1 MGEIEFYD
9 GQLVIYTDPDGEEH
23 DAEVVDES
31 PKPGLVVV
39 HTEKYGATLTDARNV
54 TARADP

>member
-1 MGEIEFYD
+1 MSETGFYD
-9 GQLVIYTDPDGEEH
+9 GQQVIYTDPDGEEH
-23 DAEVVDES
+23 DADVVDES

-54 TARADP
+54 MAKADA